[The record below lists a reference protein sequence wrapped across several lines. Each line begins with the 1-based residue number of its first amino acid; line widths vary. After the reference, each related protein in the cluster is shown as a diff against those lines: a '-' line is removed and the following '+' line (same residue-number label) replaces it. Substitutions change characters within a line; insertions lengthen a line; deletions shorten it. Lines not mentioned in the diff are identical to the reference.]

1 MSKKTKVLVVDDESI
16 VRESLHDWL
25 SGAGYKVDIA
35 DSGEK
40 ALQIIKQKKIKIM
53 LADLIMPGMDGI
65 ELMKKA
71 REIVPSIST
80 VIITAHGTI
89 QTAITAIREGAYDY
103 IEKPFCPEKVEH
115 LVNNLAEHHDLIE
128 ENISLRQ
135 RIKDRFHFEGIIAKS
150 HKMMKIIELIKTVAS
165 TSATVL
171 ITGETGTGK
180 EIAARAIHHQ
190 SQRRNKPFIATSC
203 AALPESLLESELFGH
218 EKGAFTGAVEKK
230 KGKFEAGDK
239 GTLFL
244 DEIGEI
250 NANIQI
256 HLLRALEEKKITR
269 VGGNEEIDVDVR
281 VITATNKDL
290 KTLVKQGNFR
300 EDLYYRLKVVTINLP
315 PLKDRKEDILP
326 LAEHFLKK
334 YSEENNKGDKT
345 FSPEVVEFML
355 NYSWPGNVRELEN
368 MIEHSVILSKD
379 NTITMVELPQDI
391 IHPSPT
397 EEKTIE
403 AVTRNHILNV
413 LEETRG
419 NVSKAAEILG
429 IRRMTLYNKLKK
441 YNYTVNKLD
450 LNVHLIDT
458 YSFLALSLQ
467 SRHLS

>member
-1 MSKKTKVLVVDDESI
+1 MRKNAVLVVDDENI
-16 VRESLHDWL
+16 VRESLYDWL
-25 SGAGYKVDIA
+25 SIVGYDVETA
-35 DSGEK
+35 ASGEE
-40 ALQIIKQKKIKIM
+40 ALQIIKKKKIKIM
-53 LADLIMPGMDGI
+53 LADLVMPGMDGI

-71 REIVPSIST
+71 RDIVPLIST

-115 LVNNLAEHHDLIE
+115 LIKNLLEHHSLIE
-128 ENISLRQ
+128 ENIALRQ
-135 RIKDRFHFEGIIAKS
+135 KIKHKYYFEGIIAKS
-150 HKMMKIIELIKTVAS
+150 SKMSKIIELIKTIAP

-180 EIAARAIHHQ
+180 EVVARAIHHQ

-218 EKGAFTGAVEKK
+218 EKGSFTGAVERK
-230 KGKFEAGDK
+230 KGKFEAAHK

-244 DEIGEI
+244 DEVGEI
-250 NANIQI
+250 NANTQI

-269 VGGNEEIDVDVR
+269 VGGNEEIDVEVR
-281 VITATNKDL
+281 VITATNRDL
-290 KTLVKQGNFR
+290 KTLIKQGKFR
-300 EDLYYRLKVVTINLP
+300 EDLYYRLKVVTIDLP
-315 PLKDRKEDILP
+315 PLRERKEDILP

-334 YSEENNKGDKT
+334 YIEENNKEEKI

-368 MIEHSVILSKD
+368 MIEHGVILSK
-379 NTITMVELPQDI
+379 NVEITLAELPQDI
-391 IHPSPT
+391 THPPT
-397 EEKTIE
+397 AEEKTIE

-413 LEETRG
+413 LEETKG
-419 NVSKAAEILG
+419 NISKAAEILG

-441 YNYTVNKLD
+441 FNLTVNKLD
-450 LNVHLIDT
+450 
-458 YSFLALSLQ
+458 A
-467 SRHLS
+467 

>member
-1 MSKKTKVLVVDDESI
+1 MGKKAEILVVDDESI

-115 LVNNLAEHHDLIE
+115 LIGNLVKHHNLIE

-150 HKMMKIIELIKTVAS
+150 HRMMKIIELIKTVAP

-180 EIAARAIHHQ
+180 EIVARAIHHQ
-190 SQRRNKPFIATSC
+190 SQRRSKPFIATSC

-218 EKGAFTGAVEKK
+218 EKGAFTGAVERK

-244 DEIGEI
+244 DEIGE
-250 NANIQI
+250 
-256 HLLRALEEKKITR
+256 E
-269 VGGNEEIDVDVR
+269 
-281 VITATNKDL
+281 
-290 KTLVKQGNFR
+290 
-300 EDLYYRLKVVTINLP
+300 
-315 PLKDRKEDILP
+315 
-326 LAEHFLKK
+326 LA
-334 YSEENNKGDKT
+334 
-345 FSPEVVEFML
+345 
-355 NYSWPGNVRELEN
+355 
-368 MIEHSVILSKD
+368 
-379 NTITMVELPQDI
+379 
-391 IHPSPT
+391 
-397 EEKTIE
+397 
-403 AVTRNHILNV
+403 
-413 LEETRG
+413 
-419 NVSKAAEILG
+419 
-429 IRRMTLYNKLKK
+429 
-441 YNYTVNKLD
+441 
-450 LNVHLIDT
+450 
-458 YSFLALSLQ
+458 
-467 SRHLS
+467 